1 MSKLPER
8 NQNIDRTSKYTT
20 PDFKPGPYEALV
32 INNLD
37 PEFHGALTVQLLKT
51 NESQGIPFA
60 DGELY
65 TARYL
70 QPFGGSTPVF
80 GNTKNPSFKDSQQS
94 YGMWM
99 VPPDVGAKV
108 LVIFAEGNPNMCFW
122 MGVVQDKFMNFG
134 VPGHAAT
141 TLLTDD
147 VPDELKGKKLPAS
160 EYNKKINPGTQQDPT
175 RFLKPYQKAFT
186 DNLIAQGLLEDETR
200 GITSSSARREVP
212 SAVFGINTPGPVD
225 KSQGAPQ
232 TKVGSKDDNT
242 SVFKARLGGTSFV
255 FDDGNDKFLRKTSA
269 SEGSPDYANVN
280 LNEKDGNVGLPH
292 NELVRLR
299 TRTGHQILLHN
310 TEDLIYLGN
319 ARGTAW
325 IELTSD
331 GKIDIFANDS
341 ISMHTA
347 NDFNLT
353 ADRNVT
359 IEAGANLS
367 LKASGDYVGDKILK
381 GRVQIESNK
390 NTNILVG
397 GSTKIT
403 TTSDFDVN
411 TGGANKLTAGSTT
424 DILSGG
430 NHTETATEIH
440 MNGPQA
446 ATAAVASALS
456 THRVPGHTTYGILS
470 QRSPQAEPWTHHEN
484 LNPLAFKVAVTD
496 RDLVTTVANPLP
508 TPTTPDVFKKE
519 FKA

>member
-1 MSKLPER
+1 M
-8 NQNIDRTSKYTT
+8 
-20 PDFKPGPYEALV
+20 
-32 INNLD
+32 
-37 PEFHGALTVQLLKT
+37 
-51 NESQGIPFA
+51 
-60 DGELY
+60 
-65 TARYL
+65 
-70 QPFGGSTPVF
+70 
-80 GNTKNPSFKDSQQS
+80 
-94 YGMWM
+94 
-99 VPPDVGAKV
+99 
-108 LVIFAEGNPNMCFW
+108 
-122 MGVVQDKFMNFG
+122 
-134 VPGHAAT
+134 
-141 TLLTDD
+141 
-147 VPDELKGKKLPAS
+147 
-160 EYNKKINPGTQQDPT
+160 
-175 RFLKPYQKAFT
+175 
-186 DNLIAQGLLEDETR
+186 LEDETR

-225 KSQGAPQ
+225 KSPGSPQ
-232 TKVGSKDDNT
+232 VKIGSKDDNT

-255 FDDGNDKFLRKTSA
+255 FDDGNDKYLRKKSA
-269 SEGSPDYANVN
+269 SEGAPDYADVN
-280 LNEKDGNVGLPH
+280 QGELDGQRDLLH

-331 GKIDIFANDS
+331 GKIDIFAQDS

-403 TTSDFDVN
+403 TTSDFDIN
-411 TGGANKLTAGSTT
+411 TGGANKLTAGGTT

-430 NHTETATEIH
+430 NHTETASEIH

-446 ATAAVASALS
+446 ATAATASALS
-456 THRVPGHTTYGILS
+456 VHRVPGHTTLGVLS

-484 LNPLAFKVAVTD
+484 LNPLAFKIALTD

-508 TPTTPDVFKKE
+508 TPTTADVFKKE